1 MGKPKYTGRGLH
13 QTRREPPLAPH
24 RWGLAASAGV
34 KVSGVT
40 ISWLAP
46 GACCCAR
53 GSGFNGKPVGEGPQR
68 VSTRAGLSRFRR
80 CPRNG
85 QRGAR
90 DNAATGPL
98 RAWEGVMRFGVPQ
111 GSPALASPDTGLM
124 HGWLTS
130 RRAVS
135 GVKHVARQGPSAC
148 VRRHDLLSQLQPG
161 VHLGRT
167 GCAAGVFRDAC
178 LLLVRFPRPFFVFVF
193 VFVFCL
199 GRMAFSVRAALGT
212 FPCDARPSAHGPGC
226 CRQRSCK
233 PWKRCTCAARGPG
246 AQRGHAPGHH
256 RQPPAHDAGTPGR

>member
-1 MGKPKYTGRGLH
+1 MGKPKYTGRGLR

-98 RAWEGVMRFGVPQ
+98 RAWEGVMRFGVPPGEPGTREPGYRPDARVADVAEGGVWREACRAAGAERVRAPARPAFATSARCPPGPHGVCGWSVSRCMSLARTPSYPVLGLPFLLGLLSLQ
-111 GSPALASPDTGLM
+111 RACSPQDLRVRCATFGSRPWVL
-124 HGWLTS
+124 
-130 RRAVS
+130 
-135 GVKHVARQGPSAC
+135 PSA
-148 VRRHDLLSQLQPG
+148 VLQALEALHMRSPRP
-161 VHLGRT
+161 LRT
-167 GCAAGVFRDAC
+167 ARTCAWSSLAAAG
-178 LLLVRFPRPFFVFVF
+178 P
-193 VFVFCL
+193 
-199 GRMAFSVRAALGT
+199 
-212 FPCDARPSAHGPGC
+212 
-226 CRQRSCK
+226 
-233 PWKRCTCAARGPG
+233 
-246 AQRGHAPGHH
+246 
-256 RQPPAHDAGTPGR
+256 

>member
-1 MGKPKYTGRGLH
+1 VGKPKYTGRGLH
-13 QTRREPPLAPH
+13 QTRRGPPLAPH

-98 RAWEGVMRFGVPQ
+98 RAWEGVMRFGVHPGEPGTREPGYRPDARVADVAEGGVWREACRAAGAERVRAPARPAFATSARCPPGPHGVCGWSVSRCMSLARSVSSPVLLLGLRLRLLLGPHGLQ
-111 GSPALASPDTGLM
+111 RTRSPWDVPVRCAPFGSRPWVLPSAVLQALEALHMRSPRPRRTARTCAWSSPAA
-124 HGWLTS
+124 
-130 RRAVS
+130 
-135 GVKHVARQGPSAC
+135 AC
-148 VRRHDLLSQLQPG
+148 P
-161 VHLGRT
+161 
-167 GCAAGVFRDAC
+167 
-178 LLLVRFPRPFFVFVF
+178 
-193 VFVFCL
+193 
-199 GRMAFSVRAALGT
+199 
-212 FPCDARPSAHGPGC
+212 
-226 CRQRSCK
+226 
-233 PWKRCTCAARGPG
+233 
-246 AQRGHAPGHH
+246 
-256 RQPPAHDAGTPGR
+256 